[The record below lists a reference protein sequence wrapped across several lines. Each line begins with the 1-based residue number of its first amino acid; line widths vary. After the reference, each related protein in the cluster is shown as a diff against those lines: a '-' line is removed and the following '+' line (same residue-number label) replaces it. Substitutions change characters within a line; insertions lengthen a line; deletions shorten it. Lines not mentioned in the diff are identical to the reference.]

1 MVSFIDSKN
10 GEEVFGQVKGWHIK
24 GVANADND
32 IAVDITMDCG
42 VVNFTSTSTW
52 DRVLIYAPDGRAIK
66 YEYDREKK
74 NFQGVSLDTIKIT
87 YGNKRIP
94 SDYEVTYDVSR
105 QDLVEIIRF
114 FMVL

>member
-1 MVSFIDSKN
+1 MVSFINSKT

-42 VVNFTSTSTW
+42 VVSFTSTSTW
-52 DRVLIYAPDGRAIK
+52 DTVLIYTPDGRTLK

-74 NFQGVSLDTIKIT
+74 NFQGITLEAIKFT
-87 YGNKRIP
+87 YSNKRVP

-105 QDLVEIIRF
+105 NDLLEIIRF
-114 FMVL
+114 FMVR